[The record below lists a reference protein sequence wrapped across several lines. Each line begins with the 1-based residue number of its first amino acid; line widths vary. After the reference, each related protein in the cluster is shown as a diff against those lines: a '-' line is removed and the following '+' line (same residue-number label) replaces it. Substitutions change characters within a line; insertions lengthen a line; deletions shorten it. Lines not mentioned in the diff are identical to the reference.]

1 MNPIEIIIVDDHPM
15 VRDGINS
22 MIRNEAAIRV
32 IGEAANWNELK
43 ALLHTL
49 TPKILLLDI
58 NLPGVSG
65 IEICQKI
72 SDRYPEIKC
81 IMLSMHIKEEF
92 IFSAL
97 KAGTKGYIPKTAQK
111 QELIEAITSVAIGGE
126 FFSPDISDIIL
137 KSYIR
142 QARDEEDEK
151 DDEALTKREKEI
163 LRHVALGKLN
173 QEIADELFISIRTVE
188 SHKTHILNKL
198 NLKNNVDLVRFAIK
212 NGIIEL

>member
-1 MNPIEIIIVDDHPM
+1 MNPIETIIVDDHPM

-22 MIRNEAAIRV
+22 MLRNEKNIKI
-32 IGEAANWNELK
+32 IGEAAGWGELE
-43 ALLHTL
+43 LLL
-49 TPKILLLDI
+49 KQCTPQILLLDI
-58 NLPGVSG
+58 NLPTISG
-65 IEICQKI
+65 IDICQMVTE
-72 SDRYPEIKC
+72 RYSGIKC
-81 IMLSMHIKEEF
+81 IMLSMHIKEDF

-97 KAGTKGYIPKTAQK
+97 KAGAKGYIPKTAQK
-111 QELIEAITSVAIGGE
+111 QELINAIHTVSEGKE
-126 FFSPDISDIIL
+126 YFSAEISDIIL

-142 QARDEEDEK
+142 QARDKEDEQN
-151 DDEALTKREKEI
+151 DQSLTKREKEI